1 MDYIGQFAIVHL
13 ILHVLCICIAYWA
26 LNSLK
31 LDQFF
36 KKGYATQVQVCLM
49 FLAVL
54 LGTAV
59 SNFLIDLLQFST
71 QVKFLFQY

>member
-71 QVKFLFQY
+71 QAKFLFQ

>member
-13 ILHVLCICIAYWA
+13 ILHVLCICVAYWA

-71 QVKFLFQY
+71 QVKFLFQ

>member
-31 LDQFF
+31 LDQFL
-36 KKGYATQVQVCLM
+36 KGYATQVQVCLM
-49 FLAVL
+49 F
-54 LGTAV
+54 
-59 SNFLIDLLQFST
+59 
-71 QVKFLFQY
+71 

>member
-1 MDYIGQFAIVHL
+1 MDYIVQFAIVHL

-71 QVKFLFQY
+71 QVKFLFQ

>member
-1 MDYIGQFAIVHL
+1 MDYIGQFAIIHL
-13 ILHVLCICIAYWA
+13 VLNVLCICIAYWA

-49 FLAVL
+49 FLAIL

-71 QVKFLFQY
+71 QVKFLFQ

>member
-59 SNFLIDLLQFST
+59 SNFLIDLLQFSI
-71 QVKFLFQY
+71 QVKFLFQ

>member
-31 LDQFF
+31 LDQFLKRLCYSSTSLSNVF
-36 KKGYATQVQVCLM
+36 SGIIGYNC
-49 FLAVL
+49 
-54 LGTAV
+54 
-59 SNFLIDLLQFST
+59 
-71 QVKFLFQY
+71 

>member
-36 KKGYATQVQVCLM
+36 KKDYATQVQVCLM

-71 QVKFLFQY
+71 QVKFLFQ

>member
-31 LDQFF
+31 LDQFLKRLCYSSTSLSNVF
-36 KKGYATQVQVCLM
+36 SGIIGYMLVI
-49 FLAVL
+49 F
-54 LGTAV
+54 
-59 SNFLIDLLQFST
+59 N
-71 QVKFLFQY
+71 

>member
-1 MDYIGQFAIVHL
+1 MDYIGQCAIVHL

-71 QVKFLFQY
+71 QVKFLFQ

>member
-1 MDYIGQFAIVHL
+1 MDYLGQFAIVHL
-13 ILHVLCICIAYWA
+13 ILHVICICIAYWA
-26 LNSLK
+26 LNSVR

-71 QVKFLFQY
+71 QVKFLFQ

>member
-1 MDYIGQFAIVHL
+1 MDYLGQFAIIHL
-13 ILHVLCICIAYWA
+13 ILHVICICIAYWA
-26 LNSLK
+26 LNSIR

-71 QVKFLFQY
+71 QVKFLFQ

>member
-54 LGTAV
+54 LGTNV

-71 QVKFLFQY
+71 QVKFLFQ

>member
-71 QVKFLFQY
+71 QVKFLYQ

>member
-26 LNSLK
+26 LKSLK

-71 QVKFLFQY
+71 QVKFLFQ

>member
-36 KKGYATQVQVCLM
+36 KKGYVTQVQVCLM

-71 QVKFLFQY
+71 QVKFLFQ